1 MSRLWNEE
9 FVEEEMVVNILGVF
23 GCWWRLFHDPS
34 QVNIF
39 HSFGDV
45 MDVIHGFNVTINV
58 QFGNLELVGYIYI
71 TVSTLSLLGVSV
83 SVCVPHGVLE
93 EM

>member
-1 MSRLWNEE
+1 
-9 FVEEEMVVNILGVF
+9 
-23 GCWWRLFHDPS
+23 
-34 QVNIF
+34 
-39 HSFGDV
+39 